1 MNATVNRTGFDDL
14 LNDTNI
20 NTSMLSHLSHNL
32 HIYGYLIIGP
42 MLVLVNT
49 PIFLLVML
57 RKALRA
63 PYLVLAVVFLNNGLT
78 GMSAVL
84 MGVQR
89 WIISSVEEQFIVHH
103 DCVLDVPIFLLTMF
117 FVDGWSLLMNS
128 VERFCVVAFPMYYY
142 THSKR
147 IIFALIT
154 IQYAITAIAV
164 IFTAVAS
171 LIEPKR
177 YISHFCL
184 LQNVYSSHFYVTL
197 TLMSSTASLFS
208 IIVMVIVV
216 VLLKRKFGP
225 QFISK
230 HSYNRNLS
238 HFLKNQ
244 KRYTHT
250 ALISCC
256 FTFFLVVVPSIVQCA
271 YMMNPSIQSQIIVM
285 FCVYLPFIN
294 SFNMVVLFMYRQK
307 DLRNATIHI
316 FKWLF
321 GRKKQHIQPA
331 TTAGFLE

>member
-1 MNATVNRTGFDDL
+1 MNATVNRTGFENL

-20 NTSMLSHLSHNL
+20 TIALLSNLIHNL

-49 PIFLLVML
+49 PVFLLVML
-57 RKALRA
+57 RKALRT
-63 PYLVLAVVFLNNGLT
+63 PYIVLAVVFLNNGLT
-78 GMSAVL
+78 GMSATL
-84 MGVQR
+84 MGLQR
-89 WIISSVEEQFIVHH
+89 WTISSVQQQLVVHH
-103 DCVLDVPIFLLTMF
+103 DCVFDLPIFLLTML

-128 VERFCVVAFPMYYY
+128 VERFCVVAFPLYYY
-142 THSKR
+142 THNKQ
-147 IIFALIT
+147 IIFALIIT
-154 IQYAITAIAV
+154 QYAITAIAV
-164 IFTAVAS
+164 FFTAVAS

-184 LQNVYSSHFYVTL
+184 LQNVYNSHFYVIL

-208 IIVMVIVV
+208 IIVMVVV
-216 VLLKRKFGP
+216 VILLKRKFGP
-225 QFISK
+225 QFLSK

-256 FTFFLVVVPSIVQCA
+256 FTFFLAVVPSIVQCV
-271 YMMNPSIQSQIIVM
+271 YMMNPSTKSQIIVM
-285 FCVYLPFIN
+285 FCVYLPFMN
-294 SFNMVVLFMYRQK
+294 SFNMVMLFACRQK
-307 DLRNATIHI
+307 DLRSVAIHD

-321 GRKKQHIQPA
+321 DRRKQHIQPA
-331 TTAGFLE
+331 TTGGFLE

>member
-1 MNATVNRTGFDDL
+1 
-14 LNDTNI
+14 
-20 NTSMLSHLSHNL
+20 MLSHLSHNL

-89 WIISSVEEQFIVHH
+89 WIISSVKEQFIVHH

-164 IFTAVAS
+164 IFTVVAS

-184 LQNVYSSHFYVTL
+184 LQNVYNSHFYVTL

-208 IIVMVIVV
+208 IIVMVIVIL
-216 VLLKRKFGP
+216 LLKRKFGP
-225 QFISK
+225 QFLSK

-238 HFLKNQ
+238 QFLKNQ

-271 YMMNPSIQSQIIVM
+271 YMMNPSIQSQIVVM

-294 SFNMVVLFMYRQK
+294 SFNMVMLFMYRQK

-321 GRKKQHIQPA
+321 DRKKQHIQPA

>member
-184 LQNVYSSHFYVTL
+184 
-197 TLMSSTASLFS
+197 
-208 IIVMVIVV
+208 
-216 VLLKRKFGP
+216 KFGP